1 MNYTINEIARLVGV
15 TKSTVSKA
23 MNGQKGVSEKKRA
36 QIMRLASKM
45 NYIPN
50 AAARALSHNMSDT
63 IGVIISADTEY
74 TLQNLYWLEFI
85 VAVSEEAERHN
96 CNLLIIAQGKDNFKP
111 LENAVRKRAVD
122 GLVIPAE
129 LAYPDAIQFIKE
141 SKMPF
146 VLQGQSSLFG
156 HYCVD
161 VRNKEG
167 AEILTSRLVESG
179 YKKIACIAGP
189 DEFRYN
195 EERVEG
201 FKSVMAKNGV
211 DLPPTVNSGYMEEE
225 TRKNVRSLVKRIPDL
240 DALFITAGGDFAFYI
255 FDALRDAGFD
265 LEKIGF
271 AIFDYNQLFR
281 HLPYKI
287 ISARQ
292 PVREMGLQDAKI
304 LFELINKENPPK
316 TSLFD
321 ITLVE

>member
-1 MNYTINEIARLVGV
+1 MNYTINEIARIMGV

-74 TLQNLYWLEFI
+74 TTQNSYWLEFI
-85 VAVSEEAERHN
+85 ASVSEEVERHN
-96 CNLLIIAQGKDNFKP
+96 CNLLIIAQGKDGFKP
-111 LENAVRKRAVD
+111 LENAVRKKAVD
-122 GLVIPAE
+122 GLVIPVEFAH
-129 LAYPDAIQFIKE
+129 PDSIKFIKE
-141 SKMPF
+141 AQVPF
-146 VLQGQSSLFG
+146 VLQGQSSLFEN
-156 HYCVD
+156 YCVD

-167 AEILTSRLVESG
+167 AEILTSRLVENG
-179 YKKIACIAGP
+179 YKKIACVAAP
-189 DEFRYN
+189 NDFRYN

-201 FKSVMAKNGV
+201 FKSVMAKNGASE
-211 DLPPTVNSGYMEEE
+211 PPVVHTSYIEEE
-225 TRKNVRSLVKRIPDL
+225 TRKNILAFAKQNPEI
-240 DALFITAGGDFAFYI
+240 DAIFITAGGDFVFYV
-255 FDALRDAGFD
+255 FDALRDAGFN

-271 AIFDYNQLFR
+271 AIFDYNRQFR
-281 HLPYKI
+281 YLPYKI

-292 PVREMGLQDAKI
+292 PIRQMGLQDAKI
-304 LFELINKENPPK
+304 LFDLIKKENPPK

>member
-1 MNYTINEIARLVGV
+1 MAYLFDTRVSLQEKRLFKRVTGSHDITRSLFIFAAVLHDIGKFTPSFQYRILKDTGLCLTPEYDCHLKSHSSDTRHDELGMLIILKMNY
-15 TKSTVSKA
+15 

-189 DEFRYN
+189 DELCF
-195 EERVEG
+195 
-201 FKSVMAKNGV
+201 SSS
-211 DLPPTVNSGYMEEE
+211 DCS
-225 TRKNVRSLVKRIPDL
+225 S
-240 DALFITAGGDFAFYI
+240 
-255 FDALRDAGFD
+255 
-265 LEKIGF
+265 
-271 AIFDYNQLFR
+271 
-281 HLPYKI
+281 
-287 ISARQ
+287 
-292 PVREMGLQDAKI
+292 
-304 LFELINKENPPK
+304 
-316 TSLFD
+316 
-321 ITLVE
+321 